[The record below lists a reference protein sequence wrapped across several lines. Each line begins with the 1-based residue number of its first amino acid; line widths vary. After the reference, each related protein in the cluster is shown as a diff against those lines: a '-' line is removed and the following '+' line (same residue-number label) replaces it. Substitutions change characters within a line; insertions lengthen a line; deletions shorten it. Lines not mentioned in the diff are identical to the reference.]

1 MDLEF
6 PLIRKYFPGVQQPI
20 FDKLTKARETWQ
32 ALNSGVNVI
41 SRKDMEFLE
50 ERHILHSLAIAKL
63 FSFSPG
69 IRFIDVGTGGGFPGI
84 PLAILMPDCEFVLL
98 DSIGKKIKVV
108 KEVVESCE
116 LENVKAFTERS
127 ENYVDHADFVIS
139 RAVTQ
144 MSPFIQQTAHLVKK
158 SKGKNIPQI
167 SPLRGVLYLKGGNPD
182 LELGE
187 ELKETGRPFFLYP
200 LKDLFTEPFFETKFL
215 VHIPLP

>member
-20 FDKLTKARETWQ
+20 FDKLAKARETWHT
-32 ALNSGVNVI
+32 LNTGVNVI

-63 FSFSPG
+63 FSFPQG
-69 IRFIDVGTGGGFPGI
+69 TRFIDVGTGGGFPGI
-84 PLAILMPDCEFVLL
+84 PLAILMPECEFVLL

-108 KEVVESCE
+108 KAVIESCE

-127 ENYVDHADFVIS
+127 ENYVDQADFVIS

-144 MSPFIQQTAHLVKK
+144 MSPFIQQTSHLVQK
-158 SKGKNIPQI
+158 SKGRNIPEM
-167 SPLRGVLYLKGGNPD
+167 SPSRGILYLKGGNPAA
-182 LELGE
+182 ELGE
-187 ELKETGRPFFLYP
+187 ELKENGRPFSLFP